1 MMKRRILLT
10 ALAALVLLGAGAA
23 SFSGE
28 RAIVPDMNFVGDPI
42 DLSLVKAVEIMQTTG
57 SRAEAAAL
65 NKAAD
70 EAVARG
76 YKESAKS
83 ISDFLNAIKGASIS
97 VSSAAEESGMT
108 ETNEKIMRMR
118 RDFAKEQVASN
129 YQAELNEIE
138 AMTVQVYYGV
148 LQAQENLKI
157 SKDNLQNQKAIYDNT
172 MKKYKLGM
180 VARIDTLTAE
190 TQVLSA
196 EDQAAAAETALKNA
210 RMNFNLLLGY
220 DLMQNVVLTD
230 GLKMAEEPKGSLTGF
245 IESAVKNRNEIKGA
259 AFGAEIQEILLTS
272 LKYRYPSS
280 SSTYLNQETA
290 TLLARKAAQDAPVQI
305 EMDIRARYMDMA
317 DKKRAVKVAEASLAN
332 AKEGYRLATI
342 SYNAG
347 MNTLT
352 DVQKAQIAS
361 YQAALG
367 VAAAITDY
375 DLAVYGLIH
384 ATGAGTVRLPL

>member
-10 ALAALVLLGAGAA
+10 ALAALVILGAGAA

-108 ETNEKIMRMR
+108 ETNEKIMKMR

-148 LQAQENLKI
+148 LRRRKTSRSQR
-157 SKDNLQNQKAIYDNT
+157 T
-172 MKKYKLGM
+172 TC
-180 VARIDTLTAE
+180 RI
-190 TQVLSA
+190 
-196 EDQAAAAETALKNA
+196 
-210 RMNFNLLLGY
+210 
-220 DLMQNVVLTD
+220 
-230 GLKMAEEPKGSLTGF
+230 
-245 IESAVKNRNEIKGA
+245 
-259 AFGAEIQEILLTS
+259 
-272 LKYRYPSS
+272 
-280 SSTYLNQETA
+280 
-290 TLLARKAAQDAPVQI
+290 
-305 EMDIRARYMDMA
+305 
-317 DKKRAVKVAEASLAN
+317 KKRF
-332 AKEGYRLATI
+332 
-342 SYNAG
+342 
-347 MNTLT
+347 M
-352 DVQKAQIAS
+352 
-361 YQAALG
+361 
-367 VAAAITDY
+367 IT
-375 DLAVYGLIH
+375 
-384 ATGAGTVRLPL
+384 P

>member
-375 DLAVYGLIH
+375 DLAVYGFIH

>member
-1 MMKRRILLT
+1 M
-10 ALAALVLLGAGAA
+10 
-23 SFSGE
+23 
-28 RAIVPDMNFVGDPI
+28 PDMNFVGDPI

-57 SRAEAAAL
+57 SRAEAAEL

-230 GLKMAEEPKGSLTGF
+230 GLKMAEEPKGSLTGL
-245 IESAVKNRNEIKGA
+245 SGAVKNRNEIKGA
-259 AFGAEIQEILLTS
+259 ALGGNSEYCLPAEISIPKQFLHLPES
-272 LKYRYPSS
+272 
-280 SSTYLNQETA
+280 ETA
-290 TLLARKAAQDAPVQI
+290 TLLAKAAQDAPVQ
-305 EMDIRARYMDMA
+305 MRWTY
-317 DKKRAVKVAEASLAN
+317 
-332 AKEGYRLATI
+332 GP
-342 SYNAG
+342 
-347 MNTLT
+347 
-352 DVQKAQIAS
+352 
-361 YQAALG
+361 
-367 VAAAITDY
+367 AIW
-375 DLAVYGLIH
+375 I
-384 ATGAGTVRLPL
+384 

>member
-57 SRAEAAAL
+57 SRAEAAEL

-83 ISDFLNAIKGASIS
+83 ISDFLS

-375 DLAVYGLIH
+375 DLAVYGFIH